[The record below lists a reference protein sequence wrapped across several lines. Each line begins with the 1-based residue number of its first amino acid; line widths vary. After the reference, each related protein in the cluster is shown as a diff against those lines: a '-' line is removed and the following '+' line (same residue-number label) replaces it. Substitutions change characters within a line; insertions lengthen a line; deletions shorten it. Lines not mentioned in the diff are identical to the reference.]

1 MSKEI
6 HVITVATHRTPAF
19 LNFYSSLIRTNYN
32 ENNIHIL
39 GQGQKFQGWKW
50 RTEQYLNKIKEIN
63 DPDALYV
70 FCDSSDL
77 FFIAGPTLLQKHY
90 EEYKTP
96 VVLSIQKWIGHIS
109 PNSAN
114 KLKET
119 CLSKHNYCYP
129 NCGFVMGDFLGS
141 IKYLSANLN
150 FIDDE
155 QGAGYLLSNLSLN
168 STLTI
173 DTNISLSAT
182 IVQSTSGNIDDWI
195 IKERKVYSDISG
207 KQMCVLHFP
216 SFHYHYPYNE
226 YLKQIFPD
234 LPQIKI
240 VSFKIRITL
249 ALVWSAIF
257 LVLLFCVFKIYNLIN
272 L

>member
-96 VVLSIQKWIGHIS
+96 VIIS
-109 PNSAN
+109 VYTSYRTLFKNDYE
-114 KLKET
+114 KLTAT
-119 CLSKHNYCYP
+119 CVHSPFCYP
-129 NCGFVMGDFLGS
+129 NGGFVVGS
-141 IKYLSANLN
+141 LQGLIDYFELN
-150 FIDDE
+150 SEYIDDE
-155 QGAGYLLSNLSLN
+155 QGAARIILENN
-168 STLTI
+168 SKFKLDTETKLTATLTQPPFVNYSEYWSI
-173 DTNISLSAT
+173 KN
-182 IVQSTSGNIDDWI
+182 GNI
-195 IKERKVYSDISG
+195 KFKANGTSPVA
-207 KQMCVLHFP
+207 LHFP
-216 SFHYHYPYNE
+216 GAQYSYLYNE
-226 YLKQIFPD
+226 ALSVFYPT
-234 LPQIKI
+234 LPKIPHSNITLIKI
-240 VSFKIRITL
+240 QFSSWFLILILICCLIYFIYRLSFK
-249 ALVWSAIF
+249 
-257 LVLLFCVFKIYNLIN
+257 
-272 L
+272 